1 VAAATARVPRRHT
14 SAGEVERSVPAARRA
29 PARASRATEP
39 RVRRPWPDRWCDHR
53 AAGARW

>member
-1 VAAATARVPRRHT
+1 VAAAATRVPRRHT
-14 SAGEVERSVPAARRA
+14 SAGEVERSVPAARRD
-29 PARASRATEP
+29 PARSSRATEP